1 MEVEVEV
8 QPILVAE
15 DETLIRLNLV
25 DVLESGGFT
34 VEERSSGPASIDAID
49 TREHLCGLITDVNLG
64 GGIDGWEVARHAR
77 AKFPNIAVVYITGD
91 SASQW
96 SAEGVPESLVL
107 QKPFADAQVV
117 HAIATLLNVANSANA
132 SPSSSHDGRSAG
144 N

>member
-1 MEVEVEV
+1 M
-8 QPILVAE
+8 
-15 DETLIRLNLV
+15 
-25 DVLESGGFT
+25 
-34 VEERSSGPASIDAID
+34 
-49 TREHLCGLITDVNLG
+49 G

-91 SASQW
+91 SAAQW

-144 N
+144 D